1 MKNKS
6 FIIVNKEQL
15 NALREVR
22 ENREVVMLNLLK
34 YKDKVEETG
43 LTGEASY
50 KQYMKAATPFFEN
63 IDAEIIF
70 FGSPLLMLIGPE
82 DESLWDDML
91 LVKYRNKDEFFKMTR
106 AEGYPTKLRE
116 QSLQDSRLIYCKP
129 HLI

>member
-15 NALREVR
+15 NALREVP

-70 FGSPLLMLIGPE
+70 FGRPLLMLIGPE
-82 DESLWDDML
+82 DETLWDDML

-106 AEGYPTKLRE
+106 AEGF
-116 QSLQDSRLIYCKP
+116 
-129 HLI
+129 

>member
-1 MKNKS
+1 VKNKS

-15 NALREVR
+15 NALREVP

-50 KQYMKAATPFFEN
+50 KQYMKAAIPFFEN

-70 FGSPLLMLIGPE
+70 FGRPLLMLIGPE
-82 DESLWDDML
+82 DETLWDDML
-91 LVKYRNKDEFFKMTR
+91 LVKYKNQGEFFKMAR
-106 AEGYPTKLRE
+106 AEDYPTKLRE